1 MPRRR
6 TKHDTSTIEVSLTP
20 ELERFVRQRVTSG
33 MYSTVGEV
41 VRDALRREV
50 DKERVRE
57 MLIDDLR
64 AEVACEREA
73 SRIVEEAARRE
84 GLFQRPRPP
93 QSEGG

>member
-1 MPRRR
+1 MARRR
-6 TKHDTSTIEVSLTP
+6 TKHGTTTIEVSLTP
-20 ELERFVRQRVTSG
+20 ELERFVRQRVASG

-50 DKERVRE
+50 DQERVHKV
-57 MLIDDLR
+57 LLDDLR
-64 AEVACEREA
+64 AEVAYEREA

>member
-84 GLFQRPRPP
+84 RLFQRPRPP